1 MKPPAMPTQEIVIII
16 LIGLAAGVLSGLV
29 GIGGGIIL
37 VPILVFFLGY
47 TQYQAQGT
55 SLAVLLLP
63 VGILAFLNYYN
74 ECKKIGTPIDMRIV
88 GLLAAGF
95 VVGALG
101 GSEIAGKIN
110 KELLKK
116 IFAIV
121 LLYTAIKMM
130 NWDTLLFR
138 WVKSIF

>member
-1 MKPPAMPTQEIVIII
+1 MPTQEIVIII

-121 LLYTAIKMM
+121 LFYTAIKML

>member
-1 MKPPAMPTQEIVIII
+1 MKPPTMPTQEIVIII

-63 VGILAFLNYYN
+63 VGILAFINYYN

-101 GSEIAGKIN
+101 GSEIAGRIN

-121 LLYTAIKMM
+121 LFYTAIKML

>member
-101 GSEIAGKIN
+101 GSEIAGRIN

-121 LLYTAIKMM
+121 LFYTAIKML

>member
-1 MKPPAMPTQEIVIII
+1 MPTQEIVIII

>member
-1 MKPPAMPTQEIVIII
+1 MPTQEIVIII

-130 NWDTLLFR
+130 NWDTLIFR

>member
-1 MKPPAMPTQEIVIII
+1 MPTQEIVIII

-63 VGILAFLNYYN
+63 VGILAFINYYN

-101 GSEIAGKIN
+101 GSEIAGRIN

-121 LLYTAIKMM
+121 LFYTAIKML

>member
-1 MKPPAMPTQEIVIII
+1 MPTQEIVIIV
-16 LIGLAAGVLSGLV
+16 LIGLAAGILSGLV

-63 VGILAFLNYYN
+63 VGILAFINYYN
-74 ECKKIGTPIDMRIV
+74 ECKKVGTPIDMRIV

-101 GSEIAGKIN
+101 GSEIAGRIN
-110 KELLKK
+110 KEVLKK
-116 IFAIV
+116 IFAVV

-130 NWDTLLFR
+130 NWDTIVFR

>member
-1 MKPPAMPTQEIVIII
+1 MKPPAMPTQEIIIII

-95 VVGALG
+95 VIGALG
-101 GSEIAGKIN
+101 GSEIAGRIN
-110 KELLKK
+110 KDLLKK

-121 LLYTAIKMM
+121 LFYTAIKMM
-130 NWDTLLFR
+130 NWDVLIFR

>member
-1 MKPPAMPTQEIVIII
+1 MPTQEIVIII

-101 GSEIAGKIN
+101 GSEIAGRIN

-121 LLYTAIKMM
+121 LFYTAIKML

>member
-101 GSEIAGKIN
+101 GSEIAGKNN

>member
-1 MKPPAMPTQEIVIII
+1 MPTQEIVIII

-101 GSEIAGKIN
+101 GSEIAGRIN

-121 LLYTAIKMM
+121 LFYTAIKML
-130 NWDTLLFR
+130 NWDTLIFR

>member
-1 MKPPAMPTQEIVIII
+1 MA
-16 LIGLAAGVLSGLV
+16 
-29 GIGGGIIL
+29 
-37 VPILVFFLGY
+37 
-47 TQYQAQGT
+47 
-55 SLAVLLLP
+55 
-63 VGILAFLNYYN
+63 VGILGFLNYYN
-74 ECKKIGTPIDMRIV
+74 ECKKIGKPIDMRIV

-101 GSEIAGKIN
+101 GSESAGKIN

-130 NWDTLLFR
+130 NWDTLIFL
-138 WVKSIF
+138 WVKIIF